1 MAKPLMSYEEVK
13 LLLKQR
19 FPIMMIDT
27 IMSLEPGKS
36 IQAIKNVT
44 GNEIHFLGH
53 FPEYAVM
60 PGCLIME
67 AISQAASIL
76 FSKTTGAGVDSGELL
91 VLGMINNMQFF
102 VPVVPGNQLNI
113 QVDILKSIGN
123 LAFVEGTA
131 TVDGVVVA
139 KGKLGFGGK
148 RPQETTE
155 K

>member
-19 FPIMMIDT
+19 FPIMMIDN
-27 IMSLEPGKS
+27 IISLEPGKS
-36 IQAIKNVT
+36 IQAVKNVT

-91 VLGMINNMQFF
+91 
-102 VPVVPGNQLNI
+102 
-113 QVDILKSIGN
+113 SIGT

-131 TVDGVVVA
+131 SVDGVVVA

-148 RPQETTE
+148 RPQEAAE

>member
-1 MAKPLMSYEEVK
+1 MAKPVMSYEEVK

-27 IMSLEPGKS
+27 IMSIEPGKS

-53 FPEYAVM
+53 FPEFAVM

-76 FSKTTGAGVDSGELL
+76 FSKTTGAGIESGELL
-91 VLGMINNMQFF
+91 VLGMVSDMRFF

-113 QVDILKSIGN
+113 QVDIMKSVGN
-123 LAFVEGTA
+123 FALVEGTA

-139 KGKLGFGGK
+139 KGKMGFGGK
-148 RPQETTE
+148 RPQEAAP